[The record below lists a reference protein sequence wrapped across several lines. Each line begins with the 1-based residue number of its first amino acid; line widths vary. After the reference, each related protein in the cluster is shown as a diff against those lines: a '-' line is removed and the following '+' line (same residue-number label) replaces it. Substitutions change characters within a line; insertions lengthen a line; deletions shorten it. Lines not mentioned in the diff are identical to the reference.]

1 MRAWIDAIGLLGPG
15 LPGWQASRPCL
26 AGEVPYPGG
35 DLVMPALDLLP
46 AVERRRT
53 GMLVKL
59 TLAAGQD
66 ALGGSREA
74 AARLPTVFASSGGD
88 GEVIN
93 DICITLAGEDRQ
105 VSPTRFHNSVHN
117 APAGYWSIATGSR
130 APSTSLSAYDGS
142 FAAGLVEAAA
152 QIATGCERLLLVS
165 ADMPYPEPLR
175 SMRPVTRPFAVAL
188 LLCAARGASSV
199 ASLDIAPG
207 GPGATPDAMVDAA
220 LERLRLD
227 NPAAR
232 SLPLLSRLASRQA
245 GRVAVDYVGGNH
257 LALTVTPC

>member
-1 MRAWIDAIGLLGPG
+1 MRAWIDAVGLLGPG

-26 AGEVPYPGG
+26 AGELPHPGG
-35 DLVMPALDLLP
+35 DFAMPAPDLLP

-59 TLAAGQD
+59 MLAAGQD

-74 AARLPTVFASSGGD
+74 AATLPTVFASSGGD

-93 DICITLAGEDRQ
+93 DICTTLAGEDRQ

-130 APSTSLSAYDGS
+130 APSTSLSAYDWS
-142 FAAGLVEAAA
+142 FTAGLVEAAA
-152 QIATGCERLLLVS
+152 QLATGRERLLLIC

-175 SMRPVTRPFAVAL
+175 GVRPVSQPFAVAL
-188 LLCAARGASSV
+188 LFCAARGA
-199 ASLDIAPG
+199 ASLAAVDVEIAR
-207 GPGATPDAMVDAA
+207 PGATPDAMADAA
-220 LERLRLD
+220 LERLRRD

-232 SLPLLSRLASRQA
+232 SLPLLARLASRQA
-245 GRVAVDYVGGNH
+245 GRLVFDYVAGGS
-257 LALTVTPC
+257 LAITVAPC

>member
-1 MRAWIDAIGLLGPG
+1 
-15 LPGWQASRPCL
+15 
-26 AGEVPYPGG
+26 
-35 DLVMPALDLLP
+35 MPPLDLLP

-59 TLAAGQD
+59 TLAAGQE
-66 ALGGSREA
+66 AIGGSRELA
-74 AARLPTVFASSGGD
+74 AQLPTVFASSGGD

-130 APSTSLSAYDGS
+130 APSTSLSAYDWS

-152 QIATGCERLLLVS
+152 QIATGRERLLLVS
-165 ADMPYPEPLR
+165 ADMPYPQPLR
-175 SMRPVTRPFAVAL
+175 GVRPVTRPFAVAL
-188 LLCAARGASSV
+188 LLCATRGAH
-199 ASLDIAPG
+199 SLAGVDIAAG
-207 GPGATPDAMVDAA
+207 APGAAPDVMADAA
-220 LERLRLD
+220 LEHLRLD

-232 SLPLLSRLASRQA
+232 SLPLLSRIASRRA
-245 GRVAVDYVGGNH
+245 GRVSMDCVGAGS
-257 LALTVTPC
+257 LAIDVTPC